1 MAENKDIIIE
11 EINVEEDSG
20 KVTISDEVVATISG
34 IAAMEVEG
42 VTGMAGSAIGDI
54 AEKLGAKKSPGKGVK
69 VVVDESGATIDIYI
83 IVEFGRR
90 IPELSWE
97 VQENVKNS
105 VETMTGMD
113 VRAVNV
119 RIEGVSFPKE
129 VKVSQKTE
137 NKAEN
142 NDSDV
147 KEVEIES
154 LDIIDEITLDLEDE

>member
-11 EINVEEDSG
+11 EITVEEDSG
-20 KVTISDEVVATISG
+20 KVTISDEVIATISG
-34 IAAMEVEG
+34 IAALEVDG
-42 VTGMAGSAIGDI
+42 VTGMAGTAIDDI

-69 VVVDESGATIDIYI
+69 VVVDEAGAAIDIFVV
-83 IVEFGRR
+83 VEFGRR

-105 VETMTGMD
+105 VETMTGID

-129 VKVSQKTE
+129 AKE
-137 NKAEN
+137 NKKAEN
-142 NDSDV
+142 KDSDV
-147 KEVEIES
+147 KEVELES
-154 LDIIDEITLDLEDE
+154 LDIIDEITLDLADEE

>member
-69 VVVDESGATIDIYI
+69 VVVDESGAPIDI
-83 IVEFGRR
+83 
-90 IPELSWE
+90 
-97 VQENVKNS
+97 
-105 VETMTGMD
+105 
-113 VRAVNV
+113 
-119 RIEGVSFPKE
+119 
-129 VKVSQKTE
+129 
-137 NKAEN
+137 
-142 NDSDV
+142 
-147 KEVEIES
+147 
-154 LDIIDEITLDLEDE
+154 